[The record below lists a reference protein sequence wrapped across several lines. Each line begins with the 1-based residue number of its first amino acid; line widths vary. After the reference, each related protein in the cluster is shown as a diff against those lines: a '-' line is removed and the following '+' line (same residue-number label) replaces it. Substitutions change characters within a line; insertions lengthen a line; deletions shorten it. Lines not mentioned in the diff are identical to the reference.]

1 MTHQDRLG
9 KRDTAPPQRGLH
21 VAGTDGEFSRHV
33 KSDRPRCPECRVLYA
48 DGVDRGLCD
57 ACQEAYRE
65 AEEESQRWADRQ
77 DDREG
82 DA

>member
-1 MTHQDRLG
+1 MTRRLG

-33 KSDRPRCPECRVLYA
+33 TSDTPRCPECQVLYA
-48 DGVDRGLCD
+48 DEVDRGLCD
-57 ACQEAYRE
+57 ACQEAYRD
-65 AEEESQRWADRQ
+65 AEDQSRRWADLH
-77 DDREG
+77 DDTGG